1 MKCLMQ
7 QFRLWTVQ
15 GIALMN
21 QLGMYQMIE
30 KEMAIGK
37 TVPVDE
43 LSENVS
49 CAVQS
54 CDNIS

>member
-1 MKCLMQ
+1 
-7 QFRLWTVQ
+7 
-15 GIALMN
+15 MN

-30 KEMAIGK
+30 KETAIGK

-49 CAVQS
+49 
-54 CDNIS
+54 

>member
-1 MKCLMQ
+1 M
-7 QFRLWTVQ
+7 
-15 GIALMN
+15 GN
-21 QLGMYQMIE
+21 QLGMYQMNE
-30 KEMAIGK
+30 KETAIGK

-49 CAVQS
+49 CVVQS